1 MIYSLLS
8 IIILSVAV
16 LPGSAAQYENKQ
28 QYHAY
33 ATTTAAAL
41 PGFNFGAA
49 GDWGCNSRTTA
60 TVNNIVDK
68 NPELVL
74 ALGDYAYYGLTAN
87 CWFDD
92 IRPIENIM
100 KIAIGNH
107 DIKGSK
113 LTEYM
118 EHFGLTSQYYSF
130 NFQNVHFT
138 VMADYLPKEK
148 GSEQYTFVQNDL
160 AKAAADPNID
170 WIVVT
175 HHIQRYASTK
185 HYEIPNEN
193 KWNNIYHP
201 LFEQYDVDLVLQGDQ
216 HNYQRTYPIKYNSES
231 PANPIITD
239 KKTND
244 YTNPEGQIYLTVGT
258 GGQSLFKLNGNKAPY
273 LIITQDKVYGFLNV
287 DVTAKQG
294 GTTML
299 VGTFYKNNKNGS
311 GEMTDQF
318 TIAKSAA
325 GDLSSPPP
333 PPELPAQEETDML
346 DEVNDGDVGFGDD
359 DAVVSEDS
367 EDVDAT
373 DDGGDDDGG
382 DDDGGDDDGGDDDGG
397 DDDGGDD
404 DGGDD

>member
-87 CWFDD
+87 CWFDY

-113 LTEYM
+113 LTQYM

-138 VMADYLPKEK
+138 VMADYLPKER

-170 WIVVT
+170 WIVVV

-287 DVTAKQG
+287 DVTAKQD

-333 PPELPAQEETDML
+333 PELPAQEETDIP
-346 DEVNDGDVGFGDD
+346 DEVDEGDAGDEEEVAAEEEGQEEDEDGEDGGDGG
-359 DAVVSEDS
+359 
-367 EDVDAT
+367 
-373 DDGGDDDGG
+373 DDGGDD
-382 DDDGGDDDGGDDDGG
+382 
-397 DDDGGDD
+397 
-404 DGGDD
+404 

>member
-1 MIYSLLS
+1 MKTSYTNTYTLRIIYSFLS

-16 LPGSAAQYENKQ
+16 LPGSAAEYENKQ
-28 QYHAY
+28 QYYAY

-49 GDWGCNSRTTA
+49 GDWGCNSRTTD
-60 TVNNIVDK
+60 TVNNILDK

-74 ALGDYAYYGLTAN
+74 GLGDYAYYGLTAN

-107 DIKGSK
+107 DIKGTK
-113 LTEYM
+113 LTQYM

-138 VMADYLPKEK
+138 VMADYLPKER

-170 WIVVT
+170 WIVVA

-273 LIITQDKVYGFLNV
+273 LIITQDEVYGFLNV

-333 PPELPAQEETDML
+333 PPELPAQEETDIP
-346 DEVNDGDVGFGDD
+346 DEVDEGDAGDEEEVAVEEEGQEEDEDG
-359 DAVVSEDS
+359 EDGG
-367 EDVDAT
+367 
-373 DDGGDDDGG
+373 DGGDDDGG
-382 DDDGGDDDGGDDDGG
+382 DD
-397 DDDGGDD
+397 
-404 DGGDD
+404 